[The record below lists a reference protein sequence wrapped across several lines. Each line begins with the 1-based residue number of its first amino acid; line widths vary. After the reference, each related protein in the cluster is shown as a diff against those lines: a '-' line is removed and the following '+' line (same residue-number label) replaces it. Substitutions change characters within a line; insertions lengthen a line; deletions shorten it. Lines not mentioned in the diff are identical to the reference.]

1 MSRRRIAT
9 SLVALTAAALLAGCG
24 TGLEATTIK
33 ETGREDGA
41 STDVGGLNGIAVR
54 RLHVAAGLEAGHAAG
69 GTAYVTG
76 GLINSSGSADALV
89 GASSDVA
96 GSVTLVVDGTPTTQ
110 VALPAQGVAP
120 SGWAIALNGLT
131 QDLAPA
137 SYVRVTLEFQR
148 AGRVT
153 LDVPVHAGDT
163 GLKDREEAQDP
174 YEAE

>member
-1 MSRRRIAT
+1 VSRRRIAT
-9 SLVALTAAALLAGCG
+9 SLVALASAALLAGCG

-54 RLHVAAGLEAGHAAG
+54 RLHVEPGLEEGHAAG
-69 GTAYVTG
+69 ATAYVTG
-76 GLINSSGSADALV
+76 GLVNNSTSADALV
-89 GASSDVA
+89 GASSDA
-96 GSVTLVVDGTPTTQ
+96 ASSVTLVVDGTPTTQ
-110 VALPAQGVAP
+110 VALPAQGTAP
-120 SGWAIALNGLT
+120 GTWAVALNGLT
-131 QDLAPA
+131 EELAPA
-137 SYVRVTLEFQR
+137 SYIRVTLEFQR

-153 LDVPVHAGDT
+153 LDVPVEAGDT